1 MVGGSGRRLWLPPV
15 RWTIRRRLI
24 GERWRRRGHRV
35 AGGSEWTLGH
45 AAPAREVRRSRV
57 IGDILI
63 FPLFRFAH
71 CFYYPRRLR
80 AGSVVITVVLAGAG
94 RVNQAAQENQQTDR
108 FPRLASAYSICREG
122 LCYWTS
128 AIRALPI
135 MTSGIP
141 LVNSRTL
148 FLTHSAA
155 VSLEAIAS
163 SALSNMLMVISTSGP
178 PSSR

>member
-1 MVGGSGRRLWLPPV
+1 MVFCSEQRLLAPADIPVVSRHRAQRHGPNEKGRPSRNGLLCRMGGGSGRRLWLPPV

-94 RVNQAAQENQQTDR
+94 RVNQAAQKNQQTDR
-108 FPRLASAYSICREG
+108 FPRLRRPIAFVVKG
-122 LCYWTS
+122 S
-128 AIRALPI
+128 AIGPRQ
-135 MTSGIP
+135 SGRCR
-141 LVNSRTL
+141 S
-148 FLTHSAA
+148 
-155 VSLEAIAS
+155 
-163 SALSNMLMVISTSGP
+163 
-178 PSSR
+178 